1 MSSLMRRMFFRT
13 GMKGKDQWLVVCE
26 DMKTA
31 SLDKIPEVLD
41 RNVHGEELSVK
52 GTVACL
58 GRLECLREVRD
69 WMPMIVNVLP
79 RLCLRHQS

>member
-1 MSSLMRRMFFRT
+1 MSSLTRRMFFRT

-31 SLDKIPEVLD
+31 SLDKIPKVLD
-41 RNVHGEELSVK
+41 RKVHGEELSVK

-58 GRLECLREVRD
+58 GSTRLDANDC
-69 WMPMIVNVLP
+69 
-79 RLCLRHQS
+79 